1 MNIDLLYIIAAFILG
16 LLIGLEHTRSVRR
29 MYVHL
34 FGSALME
41 YLQKEFNMTKE
52 EALKAMHK
60 FCDYL

>member
-1 MNIDLLYIIAAFILG
+1 MDIDLLYIIAAFVLG
-16 LLIGLEHTRSVRR
+16 LLIGLEHARSARR
-29 MYVHL
+29 IYVHL

-52 EALKAMHK
+52 EALKAMNK

>member
-1 MNIDLLYIIAAFILG
+1 MDIDLLYIIAAFILG
-16 LLIGLEHTRSVRR
+16 LLIGLEHAISTRRKCI
-29 MYVHL
+29 HL

-52 EALKAMHK
+52 EALKAIHK